1 MPRADEFVGQLSNP
15 VKKYLTWDSD
25 NKCFKHYNKE
35 IKQNI
40 QVKLPMNFVV
50 LKQMTTIKGFSE
62 KDGCGIYSNEL
73 PLNQLKTKEFNV
85 KTMKGRTLV
94 SGTYEKIK
102 GDLAVLGGKFA
113 NNIYVYLNGE
123 IVCITL
129 VGSSFS
135 AWYDFTAKENQAIK
149 NNLIVIASAE
159 EKKKGKTVYTQPVFT
174 VGDLISGDV
183 EKASDDAYDQIAAYI
198 KGRENSSTQEQ
209 EVDDTPALPR
219 LQEEPVAM
227 PAETDDVLPF

>member
-1 MPRADEFVGQLSNP
+1 MPRADEYTGQLSNP

-40 QVKLPMNFVV
+40 SVKLPLSFIV

-62 KDGCGIYSNEL
+62 KDGCGIYANEL

-85 KTMKGRTLV
+85 KTLKGRSLV

-102 GDLAVLGGKFA
+102 ADLAVLGGKFA
-113 NNIYVYLNGE
+113 NNIYAYLDGE

-135 AWYDFTAKENQAIK
+135 AWYDFTAKESSAVK
-149 NNLIVIASAE
+149 NNFVSITSAE
-159 EKKKGKTVYTQPVFT
+159 DKKKGKTVYTQPIFT
-174 VGDLISGDV
+174 VGAEID
-183 EKASDDAYDQIAAYI
+183 EKVGADADKAYDDIVAYI
-198 KGRENSSTQEQ
+198 KGRENSSTE
-209 EVDDTPALPR
+209 EPIEEAPALPR